1 VVSNLQLPS
10 AFSEQTVA
18 ITLDCTGSFSV
29 NMSLEA
35 PLEDSMTI
43 MHWQVDEPGVIR
55 KVGSMQGQL
64 IDGIL
69 VSINFE
75 KNTNI
80 LMLSKKNMISRYHV
94 PN

>member
-1 VVSNLQLPS
+1 
-10 AFSEQTVA
+10 
-18 ITLDCTGSFSV
+18 
-29 NMSLEA
+29 MSLEA

-94 PN
+94 PNWYAELSTVNLFLSISAQCVNHP